1 MVHAKLLSATQNPL
15 GLLKTAAGECY
26 QKEATDKVID
36 HIVKA
41 GHLSV
46 LEHCYANFEVTCSI
60 TTLMPSTPTAYAMLS
75 GANQTCEYVYS
86 ISAVLPAAR

>member
-1 MVHAKLLSATQNPL
+1 MVHAKLLSATQNPMV
-15 GLLKTAAGECY
+15 LLKTAAGECY

-46 LEHCYANFEVTCSI
+46 LEHCYATFEVTCSI
-60 TTLMPSTPTAYAMLS
+60 TTLMQLTFEFHSSVQSSVSHGFCTS
-75 GANQTCEYVYS
+75 CK
-86 ISAVLPAAR
+86 